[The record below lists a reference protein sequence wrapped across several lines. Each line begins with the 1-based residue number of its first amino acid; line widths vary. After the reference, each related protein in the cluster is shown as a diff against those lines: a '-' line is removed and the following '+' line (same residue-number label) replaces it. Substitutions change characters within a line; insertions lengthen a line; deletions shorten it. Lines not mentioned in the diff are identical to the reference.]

1 MRLFSCADRSLICG
15 FALCFILLIS
25 GCVAPGYPYVY
36 PTYGNSPYGA
46 VAPPKGAMLQS
57 VPPSYPQV
65 YAPGVAM
72 TGPGYQYP
80 YVYAP
85 APALIAPTFFVGA
98 GNGYWY
104 GNSFWPYRSGCAFY
118 GGRYYGGYGT
128 NYWRRGYGS
137 WQGGNYHGGNQNWQG
152 YHGGYWNR

>member
-1 MRLFSCADRSLICG
+1 
-15 FALCFILLIS
+15 
-25 GCVAPGYPYVY
+25 
-36 PTYGNSPYGA
+36 
-46 VAPPKGAMLQS
+46 
-57 VPPSYPQV
+57 
-65 YAPGVAM
+65 M

-85 APALIAPTFFVGA
+85 APALIAPTLFVGA

-128 NYWRRGYGS
+128 NYWRRGYGG
-137 WQGGNYHGGNQNWQG
+137 WQGGNYTGGNQNWHG
-152 YHGGYWNR
+152 YHGGNWNR